1 MGRYKQTLEIKLVT
15 TYPMHLSDNTLL
27 QGGKYKIVRYISHGG
42 FGCTYEGL
50 HVLLKKRVAIK
61 EFFVKDFCNRDETTA
76 HVTVG
81 ITAKTALVNK
91 LKNKFIEE
99 AQAVNALKH
108 SHIVNVFDVF
118 EENGTAYYVMDY
130 IDGQSLNDMVKR
142 NRAMNEEK
150 ALKYILQVADALK
163 YVHSRNRLH
172 LDVKPGNIMVDEE
185 DNAILIDFG
194 ASKQY
199 DEEDG
204 ENTST
209 LMGKTPGYAPLEQM
223 GNDVVK
229 FYPSTDIYALGA
241 TLYKLLTGI
250 TPPSAT
256 LLASGEELQPIPSS
270 ISENVRNAV
279 FKAMQT
285 NKNKRPRSIDEF
297 LQILNTSAEDDHTVF
312 DDEEDDKDDKTEV
325 TIGEDEDKPTTIK
338 LPKNV
343 IFAVVGVAVLSCIG
357 GIIGYNVYNEPKSIT
372 AVEDTTTIRQ
382 VQEAVSQIKEH
393 VTGQTF
399 KDAKGRD
406 FTYTGEVADSKPNGK
421 GTGIYSYGTYTGEY
435 QNGVKHGE
443 GKFESKD
450 GSNKF
455 EGSFYDDKY
464 NKGTLTMSDGSYY
477 VGTFSGGQ
485 PYTGKWYDK
494 NGMLDSEVVK
504 GQEKAQTTITS
515 SSPKSKVSEST
526 KKSPDPSGKKRKL

>member
-1 MGRYKQTLEIKLVT
+1 
-15 TYPMHLSDNTLL
+15 MHLSNNTFL
-27 QGGKYKIVRYISHGG
+27 QGGKYKIIRFISAGG

-61 EFFVKDFCNRDETTA
+61 EFFVKDFCNRDESTA
-76 HVTVG
+76 AVSIG
-81 ITAKTALVNK
+81 ITSKTALVHK

-99 AQAVNALKH
+99 AQSVCALKH
-108 SHIVNVFDVF
+108 SNIVNVYDVF

-130 IDGQSLNDMVKR
+130 ISGMSLNDIVKKDG
-142 NRAMNEEK
+142 AMGEDK
-150 ALKYILQVADALK
+150 AMRYILQVADALK

-172 LDVKPGNIMVDEE
+172 LDVKPGNVMIDED

-199 DEEDG
+199 DEEAG

-209 LMGKTPGYAPLEQM
+209 LMGKTPGFAPLEQM

-229 FYPSTDIYALGA
+229 FYPSTDIYALCA

-279 FKAMQT
+279 YKAMQT
-285 NKNKRPRSIDEF
+285 NKTKRPQSIDEF
-297 LQILNTSAEDDHTVF
+297 LQILNTPAEDDHTVF
-312 DDEEDDKDDKTEV
+312 DDDDEDKYDDNTEV
-325 TIGEDEDKPTTIK
+325 TIGKDDEKPKPTTIK
-338 LPKNV
+338 LPKSV
-343 IFAVVGVAVLSCIG
+343 IFAIVGIAVLACIG
-357 GIIGYNVYNEPKSIT
+357 GIIGYNVNNSPKDKVI
-372 AVEDTTTIRQ
+372 VDDTTTIRQ

-393 VTGQTF
+393 VTGQTY

-406 FTYTGEVADSKPNGK
+406 FSYTGEVVDGKPNGK

-485 PYTGKWYDK
+485 PYDGKWYDK
-494 NGMLDSEVVK
+494 NGKFDVDVVK
-504 GQEKAQTTITS
+504 GQ
-515 SSPKSKVSEST
+515 
-526 KKSPDPSGKKRKL
+526 